1 MLCYICNCDIVGE
14 LKALVLHYKLI
25 HLLKPDSLYTCLE
38 DACSQ
43 TFNCLSSFKRHVN
56 KKHAVVMS
64 KTFPSL
70 QSGNCV
76 QETTNMAPSI
86 EYSTRD
92 SINNYD
98 ELKDPFNFGK
108 SANELYESTLK
119 FIISLYN
126 NNNFNNSDVL
136 YIQSGMTENI
146 LKPIASILKNMVKI
160 NISEPILVST
170 FNRLEGLIVNP
181 FNYCSTEYHL
191 NNWLISNNLL
201 CKVQQITINNQMCP
215 VSYSGE
221 ICYNEK
227 VTKGALLPLQF
238 QFKQFFEHDN
248 NFKTSYDR
256 LVNFQ
261 TDKTSFLN
269 FVQGNLWK
277 QKTSQYEGKI
287 VFPYFLYID
296 DFEINNPLGSHA
308 TYQSIAAI
316 YYSFPLIENNSKLSN
331 IFLAA
336 LIKSTDFKE
345 FGNDPCLLQII
356 DEINYLANE
365 GIIIT
370 TEHGEFKVYFILGLI
385 LGDNLGL
392 NSILEFSKSFSS
404 NYYCRFCKTHKT
416 IANKLCEEDGSSMRN
431 ANNYLKD
438 VAEMNFSETGIYKN
452 SILNSIKHFHVVE
465 NYCVDIMHDV
475 FEGICHYDMCH
486 IIKYYTN
493 IAQIISLTTLNKQK
507 TNFNYGPIEVGN
519 ISPEITEQH
528 LNKCH
533 LKMSAREM
541 MTFVHFFSI
550 MVGEFVPENDEVWQF
565 YLTLVKIIDMLLS
578 YKFTESKIEYL
589 KQLIHQHN
597 SMYIRLFNDTLK
609 PKHHFLTH
617 YPTIIRYAGP
627 PRHYWCFRFEGK
639 HKELKAYAR
648 ATSSRK
654 NITLTLA
661 KKCQYKF
668 AYILLQPINTL
679 HIVLKQKHCISSLYS
694 NTILTNISLTTS
706 GKSVFQCYNQIEFMG
721 TVYKGGYYL
730 TKFIEEINLFEI
742 LELVVIDNPFLI
754 IYVLVKQ
761 IKIENFN
768 SHFESF
774 EVDKDR
780 TIVNNCLIF
789 KIEEFSGPPINIT
802 PTSSG
807 RLMIRLKEFF

>member
-1 MLCYICNCDIVGE
+1 MICYICNCGIVGE
-14 LKALVLHYKLI
+14 LKALVVHYKLI
-25 HLLKPDSLYTCLE
+25 HLLKPDSSYTCLE

-43 TFNCLSSFKRHVN
+43 SFNCLSSFKRHVN

-108 SANELYESTLK
+108 SANE
-119 FIISLYN
+119 F
-126 NNNFNNSDVL
+126 
-136 YIQSGMTENI
+136 
-146 LKPIASILKNMVKI
+146 
-160 NISEPILVST
+160 
-170 FNRLEGLIVNP
+170 
-181 FNYCSTEYHL
+181 
-191 NNWLISNNLL
+191 
-201 CKVQQITINNQMCP
+201 
-215 VSYSGE
+215 GE

-227 VTKGALLPLQF
+227 ITKGALLPLQF
-238 QFKQFFEHDN
+238 QFEQFFEHGN

-277 QKTSQYEGKI
+277 QKTSQYGGKI
-287 VFPYFLYID
+287 VF
-296 DFEINNPLGSHA
+296 H
-308 TYQSIAAI
+308 T
-316 YYSFPLIENNSKLSN
+316 LS
-331 IFLAA
+331 A

-370 TEHGEFKVYFILGLI
+370 TEHGEFKVHFILGLI

-392 NSILEFSKSFSS
+392 NSILEF
-404 NYYCRFCKTHKT
+404 T
-416 IANKLCEEDGSSMRN
+416 
-431 ANNYLKD
+431 
-438 VAEMNFSETGIYKN
+438 
-452 SILNSIKHFHVVE
+452 
-465 NYCVDIMHDV
+465 
-475 FEGICHYDMCH
+475 
-486 IIKYYTN
+486 
-493 IAQIISLTTLNKQK
+493 QIISLNTLNKQK

-541 MTFVHFFSI
+541 MTFVHFF
-550 MVGEFVPENDEVWQF
+550 
-565 YLTLVKIIDMLLS
+565 LS
-578 YKFTESKIEYL
+578 W
-589 KQLIHQHN
+589 
-597 SMYIRLFNDTLK
+597 LFNDTLK

-648 ATSSRK
+648 ATPSRK

-706 GKSVFQCYNQIEFMG
+706 GKSVFHCYNQIEFMG

-742 LELVVIDNPFLI
+742 LELVVIDNPILI

-780 TIVNNCLIF
+780 TIHFLGYSISSIIMDGLAETSMNYVVDSNCITASNNDTLNFAGDFNCADAILRQ
-789 KIEEFSGPPINIT
+789 IT
-802 PTSSG
+802 N
-807 RLMIRLKEFF
+807 